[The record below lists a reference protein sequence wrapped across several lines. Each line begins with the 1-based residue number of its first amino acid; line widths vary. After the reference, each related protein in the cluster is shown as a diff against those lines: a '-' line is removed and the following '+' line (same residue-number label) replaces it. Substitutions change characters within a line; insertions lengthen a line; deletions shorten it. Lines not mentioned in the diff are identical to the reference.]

1 LSFALLL
8 FQNLLIAVVLNYQIF
23 FDSSN
28 LLIINPSN
36 ENVKPAFKTQCVFEI
51 KSICSHRFRGTEYDF
66 LPTVNVSGTQVTLT
80 VTSKNEAFQLL
91 NHQLEL
97 VKQQRENTQMS
108 LNLKTFQ
115 QESEQRR
122 EESKRFDEISSQ
134 PTSLNIA
141 ALKSDLAEMKGDT
154 AKISR
159 SDRWLKDLN
168 RDIFLEEAVRVIGDW
183 R

>member
-1 LSFALLL
+1 M
-8 FQNLLIAVVLNYQIF
+8 
-23 FDSSN
+23 
-28 LLIINPSN
+28 
-36 ENVKPAFKTQCVFEI
+36 
-51 KSICSHRFRGTEYDF
+51 
-66 LPTVNVSGTQVTLT
+66 TLT